1 MTNKVS
7 IADAVIAIESPY
19 APEMTVR
26 MAPFVSDGKAELFVR
41 VEEAAQLPQCVG
53 PAIYQQANFDVVH
66 DGEGSLCRRYYDR
79 LGGYICYALSRF
91 SSDGKT
97 MEVLSIPE
105 GRKHMNQLENLF
117 YHIQLEN
124 LLLQRD
130 RMILHA
136 SCVETALGGLL
147 FSGPSGI
154 GKSTQAEL
162 WCHFE
167 GARLLN
173 GDRPILGRRS
183 GVWRA
188 YGSPYAGSSRCYLN
202 ESTPVRALILLEQGP
217 DCTIRR
223 ASCAEAVRRLL
234 EQITLNQWDP
244 AFVSRVCALLDA
256 LLGEIPVYV
265 LRCTPDRRAVDL
277 LRQTLAADGRV

>member
-1 MTNKVS
+1 MTTAVS
-7 IADAVIAIESPY
+7 IAETVI
-19 APEMTVR
+19 TLDT
-26 MAPFVSDGKAELFVR
+26 PFLLEDSTAFGPFLTNREAEFSVR
-41 VEEAAQLPQCVG
+41 VEEAECLPGRNSPVV
-53 PAIYQQANFDVVH
+53 YQQWNFEVVSDA
-66 DGEGSLCRRYYDR
+66 DGRFLRRYYTHHNR
-79 LGGYICYALSRF
+79 KNCCVVSRMAQ
-91 SSDGKT
+91 DEKT
-97 MEVLSIPE
+97 VEVFCLPDQV
-105 GRKHMNQLENLF
+105 GRIKDLTALF

-130 RMILHA
+130 RVILHA
-136 SCVETALGGLL
+136 ACVETALGGLL

-154 GKSTQAEL
+154 GKSTQADL
-162 WCHFE
+162 WCQFE

-188 YGSPYAGSSRCYLN
+188 YGSPYAGSSKCYRN

-217 DCTIRR
+217 ACTIRR

-244 AFVSRVCALLDA
+244 AFVSRVCTLLDA
-256 LLGEIPVYV
+256 LLAEIPVYV

-277 LRQTLAADGRV
+277 LRQTLAADGRA

>member
-1 MTNKVS
+1 MTTSVS
-7 IADAVIAIESPY
+7 IAGTVIALETPFL
-19 APEMTVR
+19 PEQSEELL
-26 MAPFVSDGKAELFVR
+26 PFLTDREPELSVHLQETERFPRCADPVVYQNWNYDVIRDEDGR
-41 VEEAAQLPQCVG
+41 
-53 PAIYQQANFDVVH
+53 
-66 DGEGSLCRRYYDR
+66 LCRRYYMNEDR
-79 LGGYICYALSRF
+79 AHCYALSRMTE
-91 SSDGKT
+91 DGKT
-97 MEVLSIPE
+97 VELFCLPGERERVRCLA
-105 GRKHMNQLENLF
+105 NLF
-117 YHIQLEN
+117 YHIQLES
-124 LLLQRD
+124 LLLRQNCV
-130 RMILHA
+130 ILHA
-136 SCVETALGGLL
+136 ACVETALGGLL

-162 WCHFE
+162 WCRFE

-188 YGSPYAGSSRCYLN
+188 YGSPYAGSSKCYRN
-202 ESTPVRALILLEQGP
+202 DSTPVRALILLEQGP
-217 DCTIRR
+217 ACVIRR

-277 LRQTLAADGRV
+277 LRQTLAADGRA

>member
-1 MTNKVS
+1 MTTAVS
-7 IADAVIAIESPY
+7 IADIVIALETPFI
-19 APEMTVR
+19 PEMAER
-26 MAPFVSDGKAELFVR
+26 MAPFVSDGEAELLVR
-41 VEEAAQLPQCVG
+41 VEEAAQLPSCVG
-53 PAIYQQANFDVVH
+53 PVIYQQWNFNVVR
-66 DGEGSLCRRYYDR
+66 DENGRFCRRYYPNEDR
-79 LGGYICYALSRF
+79 VDCYALSRLAE
-91 SSDGKT
+91 DGKAV
-97 MEVLSIPE
+97 EVYYAPGERNRMRSLT
-105 GRKHMNQLENLF
+105 NLL

-162 WCHFE
+162 WCRFE

-188 YGSPYAGSSRCYLN
+188 YGSPYAGSSKCYRN

-256 LLGEIPVYV
+256 LLAEIPVYV

-277 LRQTLAADGRV
+277 LRQTLAADGRA